1 LRCREAR
8 SLRRGRIDASG
19 QETPQQ
25 RYYREYAGG
34 EDGARY
40 RSTLASRISAPSAIC
55 SATLFGERRRHARGP
70 RGARFSM
77 RGSDSQYRL
86 DVDFL
91 DAVNG
96 TKTRITLPDGGHARR
111 HHPARRYRRAGAS
124 AEGKGNPGIG
134 EGEPG
139 DALIEIHVRPNPVFK
154 REGNDIVVEVP
165 ITFDEA
171 VLGGKIEVPTIG
183 GRVFATVPPGSNTG
197 QTLRLKGR
205 GIKTKGSA
213 GDQLVKLSVVLPDRI
228 DDDLKRFAETW
239 REAHRYDPRRKLEG
253 AGLMLS
259 ERDLVASVQHLT
271 VTRLRVWVKQGL
283 IKPAD
288 QTAQASPK
296 PISRGPRSICNLE
309 DQLGFAEEDVPVLL
323 NLIDQIHGLRSELLC
338 LLGALDDLPPD
349 VRATVKMRIES
360 RRGGTAGMKWRRSP
374 AFPARRGRLHLSQR
388 FAMGRTSAG
397 RHRDRSRQLL
407 FLCAVHHAIIV
418 SLVLPLP
425 LAVPPLALGCT
436 SDFARP

>member
-1 LRCREAR
+1 MAEDLYSTLGVPKTASAEDITKAYRKLAKKLHPDLNPGDKAAEEKFKKVTAAYDI
-8 SLRRGRIDASG
+8 LGDAEKRGRYDRGEIDASG
-19 QETPQQ
+19 RETPQQ

-40 RSTLASRISAPSAIC
+40 RSTAGFEDIGAFSDLFGD
-55 SATLFGERRRHARGP
+55 LFGERGGMRGG
-70 RGARFSM
+70 RGGARFSM

-96 TKTRITLPDGGHARR
+96 TKTRITLPDGGTLDVTIPPGVTDGQALRLR
-111 HHPARRYRRAGAS
+111 
-124 AEGKGNPGIG
+124 GKGNPGIG

-154 REGNDIVVEVP
+154 REGNDILVEVP

-239 REAHRYDPRRKLEG
+239 REAHRYDPRRKLKE
-253 AGLMLS
+253 
-259 ERDLVASVQHLT
+259 
-271 VTRLRVWVKQGL
+271 
-283 IKPAD
+283 
-288 QTAQASPK
+288 QA
-296 PISRGPRSICNLE
+296 
-309 DQLGFAEEDVPVLL
+309 
-323 NLIDQIHGLRSELLC
+323 
-338 LLGALDDLPPD
+338 
-349 VRATVKMRIES
+349 
-360 RRGGTAGMKWRRSP
+360 
-374 AFPARRGRLHLSQR
+374 
-388 FAMGRTSAG
+388 
-397 RHRDRSRQLL
+397 
-407 FLCAVHHAIIV
+407 
-418 SLVLPLP
+418 
-425 LAVPPLALGCT
+425 
-436 SDFARP
+436 

>member
-1 LRCREAR
+1 MAEDLYSVLSVPKTASAEDITKAYRKLAKKLHPDLNPGDKAAEEKFKKVTAAYDI
-8 SLRRGRIDASG
+8 LGDAEKRGRYDRGEIDASG

-40 RSTLASRISAPSAIC
+40 RSTAGFEDIGAFSDLFGD
-55 SATLFGERRRHARGP
+55 LFGERGGMRGG

-77 RGSDSQYRL
+77 RGSDAQYRL

-96 TKTRITLPDGGHARR
+96 TKTRTTLPDGGTLDVTIPPGVADGQVLRLR
-111 HHPARRYRRAGAS
+111 
-124 AEGKGNPGIG
+124 GKGNPGIG

-139 DALIEIHVRPNPVFK
+139 DALIEIHVRPHPVFK
-154 REGNDIVVEVP
+154 REGNDIVLEVP

-213 GDQLVKLSVVLPDRI
+213 GDQLVKLSIILPDRI

-239 REAHRYDPRRKLEG
+239 REAHRYDPRRKLKE
-253 AGLMLS
+253 
-259 ERDLVASVQHLT
+259 
-271 VTRLRVWVKQGL
+271 
-283 IKPAD
+283 
-288 QTAQASPK
+288 QA
-296 PISRGPRSICNLE
+296 
-309 DQLGFAEEDVPVLL
+309 
-323 NLIDQIHGLRSELLC
+323 
-338 LLGALDDLPPD
+338 
-349 VRATVKMRIES
+349 
-360 RRGGTAGMKWRRSP
+360 
-374 AFPARRGRLHLSQR
+374 
-388 FAMGRTSAG
+388 
-397 RHRDRSRQLL
+397 
-407 FLCAVHHAIIV
+407 
-418 SLVLPLP
+418 
-425 LAVPPLALGCT
+425 
-436 SDFARP
+436 

>member
-1 LRCREAR
+1 MAEDLYSVLSVPKTASAEDITKAYRKLAKKLHPDLNPGDKAAEEKFKKVTAAYDI
-8 SLRRGRIDASG
+8 LGDAEKRGRYDRGEIDASG

-40 RSTLASRISAPSAIC
+40 RSTAGFEDIGAFSDLFGD
-55 SATLFGERRRHARGP
+55 LFGERGGMRGG

-77 RGSDSQYRL
+77 RGSDAQYRL

-96 TKTRITLPDGGHARR
+96 TKTRITLPDGGTLDVTIPPGVADGQVLRLR
-111 HHPARRYRRAGAS
+111 
-124 AEGKGNPGIG
+124 GKGNPGVG

-139 DALIEIHVRPNPVFK
+139 DALIEIHVWPHPVFK
-154 REGNDIVVEVP
+154 REGNDIVLEVP

-213 GDQLVKLSVVLPDRI
+213 GDQLVKLSIILPDRI

-239 REAHRYDPRRKLEG
+239 REAHRYDPRRKLKE
-253 AGLMLS
+253 
-259 ERDLVASVQHLT
+259 
-271 VTRLRVWVKQGL
+271 
-283 IKPAD
+283 
-288 QTAQASPK
+288 QA
-296 PISRGPRSICNLE
+296 
-309 DQLGFAEEDVPVLL
+309 
-323 NLIDQIHGLRSELLC
+323 
-338 LLGALDDLPPD
+338 
-349 VRATVKMRIES
+349 
-360 RRGGTAGMKWRRSP
+360 
-374 AFPARRGRLHLSQR
+374 
-388 FAMGRTSAG
+388 
-397 RHRDRSRQLL
+397 
-407 FLCAVHHAIIV
+407 
-418 SLVLPLP
+418 
-425 LAVPPLALGCT
+425 
-436 SDFARP
+436 

>member
-1 LRCREAR
+1 MAEDLYSVLSVPKTASAEDITKAYRKLAKKLHPDLNPGDKAAEEKFKKVTAAYDI
-8 SLRRGRIDASG
+8 LGDAEKRGRYERGEIDASG

-40 RSTLASRISAPSAIC
+40 RSTAGFEDIGAFSDLFGD
-55 SATLFGERRRHARGP
+55 LFGERGGMRGG

-77 RGSDSQYRL
+77 RGSDAQYRL

-96 TKTRITLPDGGHARR
+96 TKTRITLPDGGTLDVTIPPGVADGQVLRLR
-111 HHPARRYRRAGAS
+111 
-124 AEGKGNPGIG
+124 GKGNPGVG

-139 DALIEIHVRPNPVFK
+139 DALIEIHVRPHPVFK
-154 REGNDIVVEVP
+154 REGNDIVLEVP

-213 GDQLVKLSVVLPDRI
+213 GDQLVKLSIILPDRI

-239 REAHRYDPRRKLEG
+239 REAHRYDPRRKLKE
-253 AGLMLS
+253 
-259 ERDLVASVQHLT
+259 
-271 VTRLRVWVKQGL
+271 
-283 IKPAD
+283 
-288 QTAQASPK
+288 QA
-296 PISRGPRSICNLE
+296 
-309 DQLGFAEEDVPVLL
+309 
-323 NLIDQIHGLRSELLC
+323 
-338 LLGALDDLPPD
+338 
-349 VRATVKMRIES
+349 
-360 RRGGTAGMKWRRSP
+360 
-374 AFPARRGRLHLSQR
+374 
-388 FAMGRTSAG
+388 
-397 RHRDRSRQLL
+397 
-407 FLCAVHHAIIV
+407 
-418 SLVLPLP
+418 
-425 LAVPPLALGCT
+425 
-436 SDFARP
+436 